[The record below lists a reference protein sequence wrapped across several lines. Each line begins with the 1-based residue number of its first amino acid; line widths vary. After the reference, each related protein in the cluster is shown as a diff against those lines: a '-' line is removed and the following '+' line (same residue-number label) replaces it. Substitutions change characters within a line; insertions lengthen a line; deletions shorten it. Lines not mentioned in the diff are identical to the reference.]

1 MINNLL
7 SLIVAIGLVSS
18 CATYSVTTTNPIE
31 ETMIL
36 IQGDYDE
43 LVDSRIDAGKYS
55 INKVSNDNL
64 YKEKQ
69 QTSNQLNE
77 NWRRMRMIKLPVEA
91 GSIRL
96 KIYSKNGSLVFDK
109 DVYVGKGQVRK
120 IQL

>member
-7 SLIVAIGLVSS
+7 NLIITIGLVSS
-18 CATYSVTTTNPIE
+18 CATYSVVTTNPIE

-36 IQGDYDE
+36 IQGNYDE

-55 INKVSNDNL
+55 INIVTNDNL

-91 GSIRL
+91 GTIRL
-96 KIYSKNGSLVFDK
+96 KIYSKNGTLVFDK

>member
-7 SLIVAIGLVSS
+7 GLMIAIGLVSS

-91 GSIRL
+91 GTIRL